1 MLLTIRLANLLA
13 VWNFEFVTI
22 ETTIQAII
30 DAGTWT
36 QRIQQIRLIPQ
47 RHGTEHHGT
56 IFAAVARDLYMPH
69 LAPDFA
75 YIHESSFYETAH
87 FFAAY
92 DAANRLTDGFSRVD
106 EVALQAALIECPRVL
121 LVFRTLLGLTKDEFA
136 HSSLLAGGQD
146 DLAAL
151 SSSQIDTME
160 RSAIDLVRANTK
172 AALAK
177 ATAQARIASK
187 TIVMAMNGEL
197 FGDAP
202 PGLRSKQQK
211 PDTAQGWDSVR
222 AYATGGVPL
231 KVFLHQRHYGGA
243 FRQVLDATSTLRGDL
258 IEDAVE
264 KLFIA
269 SGISFVRTG
278 SHNQADIARRFEVHV
293 TPAPDFVVFDPADD
307 SLKAMLECKGT
318 NNGGTA
324 RDKALRFNGLRAESV
339 RLGGIPLIAVLGG
352 IGWARINDA
361 LGPVVKDTD
370 GRVFTLSTLS
380 SMLEVAPFPGLLGMI
395 NSA

>member
-1 MLLTIRLANLLA
+1 MLQMIRLVCLLTAWDSKL
-13 VWNFEFVTI
+13 VTI
-22 ETTIQAII
+22 EATIHAIL
-30 DAGTWT
+30 DAGSWS

-56 IFAAVARDLYMPH
+56 IYAAVANGLYMPH

-75 YIHESSFYETAH
+75 YIHESPFYETAH

-92 DAANRLTDGFSRVD
+92 DAANRLTNGFSDVD
-106 EVALQAALIECPRVL
+106 EVTLRAALIKCPRAL

-136 HSSLLAGGQD
+136 HSTVLAGGPE

-160 RSAIDLVRANTK
+160 RSAVDAPRAKTPTALSK
-172 AALAK
+172 AA
-177 ATAQARIASK
+177 AQARIASK

-211 PDTAQGWDSVR
+211 PDTTEGWSSVR
-222 AYATGGVPL
+222 GYATDGVPL
-231 KVFLHQRHYGGA
+231 RVFLHQRHYGGA

-264 KLFIA
+264 ALFTLH
-269 SGISFVRTG
+269 GVSFVRTG

-324 RDKALRFNGLRAESV
+324 RDKALRFNRLRAESV

-361 LGPVVKDTD
+361 LGPVVRDTD
-370 GRVFTLSTLS
+370 GRVFTLSTLN
-380 SMLEVAPFPGLLGMI
+380 SMLEVAPFPGLLDMSNAG
-395 NSA
+395 